1 MYWINFSN
9 FFLSTQNYHE
19 ITHYLHLIGEKIKTD
34 GLIFIHLED
43 SGPKIQTQVPGLRAY
58 AHNHHQSEPQN
69 ETEIG
74 INIGLYLKDKLLES
88 IFYGL

>member
-1 MYWINFSN
+1 M
-9 FFLSTQNYHE
+9 
-19 ITHYLHLIGEKIKTD
+19 D
-34 GLIFIHLED
+34 
-43 SGPKIQTQVPGLRAY
+43 PKFKTQVPGFRAR

-88 IFYGL
+88 IFYVL